1 MGTSPWGLGQG
12 VKSRVPVIRRWF
24 PTRVGGAA
32 RVGIVCVALGS
43 LNAASSLTRSRK
55 LPTSKSQPVF
65 QTLSLENQFSRL
77 PGAWAEEQREARRF
91 PRGDL
96 RSPGVLALY
105 RMFALGSVLR
115 FKNYLGEL

>member
-1 MGTSPWGLGQG
+1 M
-12 VKSRVPVIRRWF
+12 KSGVPVFRRWS
-24 PTRVGGAA
+24 PRGSAGLLRLELCVCRTGVLKRRLQLDPLSEAA
-32 RVGIVCVALGS
+32 RS
-43 LNAASSLTRSRK
+43 E
-55 LPTSKSQPVF
+55 SQPVF
-65 QTLSLENQFSRL
+65 QTLSREDHFSRL
-77 PGAWAEEQREARRF
+77 PGAWAEEQREARKF